1 MPTKFRYD
9 LGETFVITRGMDSCL
24 FVYTKET
31 WNNITNKLS
40 ELSFTKK
47 DVRAFQRFFL
57 SAATIC
63 EFDKQGRINIS
74 SPLAEYASLQKECVI
89 IGVNDRIEIW
99 SKENFDKYLN
109 DSIDN
114 VFMNYK
120 VDLENDRT
128 MKEIEDKE
136 IPIVHNVIKI
146 TKEPKMQQKTFISSN
161 VFKIEDQPM
170 IKEST
175 FVSRPNKGEIINKIF
190 EIQQKMKK

>member
-1 MPTKFRYD
+1 MFIGEYHHNIDEKSRLIMPSKFRYD

-74 SPLAEYASLQKECVI
+74 SPLASYANLTKECVI

-99 SKENFDKYLN
+99 SKENFDKFLN
-109 DSIDN
+109 ESMEN
-114 VFMNYK
+114 V
-120 VDLENDRT
+120 T
-128 MKEIEDKE
+128 EIAE
-136 IPIVHNVIKI
+136 HL
-146 TKEPKMQQKTFISSN
+146 
-161 VFKIEDQPM
+161 
-170 IKEST
+170 
-175 FVSRPNKGEIINKIF
+175 F
-190 EIQQKMKK
+190 EV